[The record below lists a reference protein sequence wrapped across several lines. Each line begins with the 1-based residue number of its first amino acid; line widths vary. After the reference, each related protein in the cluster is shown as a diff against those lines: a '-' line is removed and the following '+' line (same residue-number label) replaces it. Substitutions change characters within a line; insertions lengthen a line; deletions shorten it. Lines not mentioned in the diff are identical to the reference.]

1 MIPLVLFEAF
11 SGLYAGQHRFAPMAR
26 MEGSIAL
33 ITIGLFA
40 AAAAS
45 EMLTVGSAI
54 TIKIGVAVPF
64 VLAGFWSI
72 RHRVGAAR
80 FSAPLAAESLR
91 HGSKLQIAGLAEL
104 GNTHLDILILTAFVE
119 PRQIGLYAI
128 AMMSASVF
136 PVIANRVRAVLLPVA
151 ASPTAGQNGTSTPMD
166 LITRTIR
173 VMTLGSAMG
182 AANGGRCHTRR
193 PGRVSAV
200 ARHCR
205 RSHYVPAE
213 LCRRVRSSAAIP
225 GQDRLRTPIT
235 RESSCPARRLPGS
248 HSSSHQSRLMMLF
261 SSHGKPTP

>member
-1 MIPLVLFEAF
+1 
-11 SGLYAGQHRFAPMAR
+11 MAR

-119 PRQIGLYAI
+119 PRQIGLYLWRPAPQR
-128 AMMSASVF
+128 AKTE
-136 PVIANRVRAVLLPVA
+136 PVPPWIS
-151 ASPTAGQNGTSTPMD
+151 SPGPFG
-166 LITRTIR
+166 
-173 VMTLGSAMG
+173 
-182 AANGGRCHTRR
+182 
-193 PGRVSAV
+193 
-200 ARHCR
+200 
-205 RSHYVPAE
+205 
-213 LCRRVRSSAAIP
+213 
-225 GQDRLRTPIT
+225 
-235 RESSCPARRLPGS
+235 
-248 HSSSHQSRLMMLF
+248 
-261 SSHGKPTP
+261 